1 MYCYQ
6 LLIDTNQKVLARNF
20 MFLDE
25 FLPGTGG
32 EADDFVPACLYLS
45 KTTGTAMLTPQKII
59 LD

>member
-1 MYCYQ
+1 
-6 LLIDTNQKVLARNF
+6 